1 MGYLYCQNTNC
12 GEYLGGLGGKHCP
25 ICGWREVNE
34 NLDDYETEESMTT
47 EEKLAYAIATLESLS
62 EFSQTEQFYVMRR
75 IVANALKKL
84 EEEN

>member
-1 MGYLYCQNTNC
+1 MSYLYCQNTNC

-25 ICGWREVNE
+25 ICGWLEVNE

-47 EEKLAYAIATLESLS
+47 EEKLAYAIATLESLA
-62 EFSQTEQFYVMRR
+62 EFASPDQFFTMKR
-75 IVANALKKL
+75 IILKALKKL